1 MNYCEKCK
9 SLTEEEYCSACG
21 NKKIREVNSDDFC
34 VLTECEQ
41 MYGEMLRDALQD
53 EEIDCVLMPCGNGVR
68 SQFGL
73 PLGKYKVYVPY
84 KHYESSLEILNS
96 FFNAPTTDDLKELL
110 LANIDKWHLVSA
122 RTEKKIRKKLK
133 LSEDVDIIECIKDK
147 VKESQCIEDRGII
160 SFTNTFSSHGFAVET
175 DKVTLWFSEETF
187 EILI

>member
-9 SLTEEEYCSACG
+9 SLTEEEYCSVCG
-21 NKKIREVNSDDFC
+21 NKKIREVSTDDYC

-41 MYGEMLRDALQD
+41 MYGEMLRDALQE
-53 EEIDCVLMPCGNGVR
+53 EEIDCVLIPCGNGVR

-84 KHYESSLEILNS
+84 KNYENSLEIFKS
-96 FFNAPTTDDLKELL
+96 FFNEPTTDDLKELL
-110 LANIDKWHLVSA
+110 LANIDKWNIVSA

-133 LSEDVDIIECIKDK
+133 LSDNADIIECIKDVIEK
-147 VKESQCIEDRGII
+147 SQCIEDRGIM
-160 SFTNTFSSHGFAVET
+160 SFTNTFGSHCLAVEI
-175 DKVTLWFSEETF
+175 DKVTLMFSDESF